1 MIYQKSKYIN
11 ICNMLNKIEK
21 DKNKK
26 INNETIKLMYNK
38 IVSISECINNLTKNI
53 KRTTK
58 SNDIKLNINDALFYH
73 LNSCFKDS
81 TQDKTTSKLCLLKNK
96 SITRQAL
103 IKKSELITFSNLYS
117 VYFIYVPI
125 NWYINVINTSTCSDS
140 HHFMFQ

>member
-38 IVSISECINNLTKNI
+38 IVSISECINNLTKKI

-58 SNDIKLNINDALFYH
+58 SNDVKLNINDALFYH

-81 TQDKTTSKLCLLKNK
+81 TQDKTTSKLCLLKNN
-96 SITRQAL
+96 SISRQAL
-103 IKKSELITFSNLYS
+103 IKKSELVTLYS
-117 VYFIYVPI
+117 VHILFISIY
-125 NWYINVINTSTCSDS
+125 
-140 HHFMFQ
+140 